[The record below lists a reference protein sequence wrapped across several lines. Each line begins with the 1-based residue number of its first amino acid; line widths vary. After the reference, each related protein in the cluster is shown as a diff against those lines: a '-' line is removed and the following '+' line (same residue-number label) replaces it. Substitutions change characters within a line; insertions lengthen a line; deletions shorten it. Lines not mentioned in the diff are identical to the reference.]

1 MNIRNVSICPSE
13 TSKTLNR
20 PSLTP
25 ELLAAVGARYS
36 RNNEGLDAILD
47 KIDFD
52 SPDKS
57 VDSIFKF
64 VDFGHASISEAVPV
78 AIFIDNISIFAAMTL
93 WYLSP
98 QAVGQESSTRYINYH
113 DTECYKINDN
123 SKKLFDNYNKAYNF
137 WFELSQEY
145 PSITRIPE
153 NIGEK
158 QKKRMLKNFAFD
170 RARVWLPIAS
180 FTNMMMIQSARSWVE
195 LISNLLSH
203 PFSELKEIGVKLL
216 EELEISAPRLVK
228 HAVYKECS
236 ANRMNKWIESFKIS
250 RLDSDKPSLKLEV
263 SIKNDV
269 DEIIENL
276 KFRKNRYDE
285 CGDLARINSVMFT
298 IPNITIGEIRDLN
311 RHRTGN
317 KYIDLFPQGFY
328 NAMDSLRDCEKII
341 GKKIKSDVLRNLGA
355 EGSILINV
363 ASKYDIE
370 KGIYSLPLGVQM
382 NFRHRTTLEKFI
394 YEAEL
399 RTGLG
404 SHYKYCQH
412 MKDLLNVLYS
422 AYPEFKGVILEGEA
436 EPE

>member
-1 MNIRNVSICPSE
+1 
-13 TSKTLNR
+13 
-20 PSLTP
+20 
-25 ELLAAVGARYS
+25 
-36 RNNEGLDAILD
+36 
-47 KIDFD
+47 
-52 SPDKS
+52 
-57 VDSIFKF
+57 
-64 VDFGHASISEAVPV
+64 
-78 AIFIDNISIFAAMTL
+78 
-93 WYLSP
+93 
-98 QAVGQESSTRYINYH
+98 
-113 DTECYKINDN
+113 
-123 SKKLFDNYNKAYNF
+123 
-137 WFELSQEY
+137 
-145 PSITRIPE
+145 
-153 NIGEK
+153 
-158 QKKRMLKNFAFD
+158 
-170 RARVWLPIAS
+170 
-180 FTNMMMIQSARSWVE
+180 MMMIQSARSWVE